1 MPAVV
6 RGGRRQAPKSPE
18 NHQTTRQAGGRS
30 GAAKTG
36 GKSGG
41 AKSRSAAGVSKYKG
55 LGTVAMPGEV
65 TAWLAVAVIAGLLS
79 VVLLTNNRAQA
90 VGHFF
95 VTFAD
100 ERIASIGLNLQ
111 NVRLVNVSDQATPDV
126 KKALQFTKGQP
137 LALMDLTAVQ
147 KAVENVGWVKSAT
160 VRRQFPGLLII
171 NVVERPRLAVWQYHG
186 KETVIDDT
194 GQIIPEAVSTR
205 FSDLPLVVGEG
216 ANEAAPDII
225 ELVRARP
232 DLWQKTYA
240 LQRIDTRRWNILLK
254 NSTVIKLPAIN
265 QEQAM
270 ARLDALMAQQRVL
283 DQGLA
288 AIDLL
293 DPNALVVVPLEAHP
307 QTPAPT
313 PETPKSDSQTHT

>member
-6 RGGRRQAPKSPE
+6 RGGRRQAPKTPE
-18 NHQTTRQAGGRS
+18 NNQTTRPSGARS
-30 GAAKTG
+30 GAAKSN

-41 AKSRSAAGVSKYKG
+41 SAKRSVGGVSKYKG

-65 TAWLAVAVIAGLLS
+65 TAWLAVIVI
-79 VVLLTNNRAQA
+79 VVLLTNNRGQA
-90 VGHFF
+90 LSQFF
-95 VTFAD
+95 VRFAD

-111 NVRLVNVSDQATPDV
+111 NVRLVNVSDQAMPDV
-126 KKALQFTKGQP
+126 KNALKFSKGQP
-137 LALMDLTAVQ
+137 LALMDLNAVQ

-160 VRRQFPGLLII
+160 VRRQFPGLLIVT
-171 NVVERPRLAVWQYHG
+171 VVERPRLAVWQYHG

-194 GQIIPEAVSTR
+194 GQIIPEAISSQ

-216 ANEAAPDII
+216 ANETAPDII

-232 DLWQKTYA
+232 ELWQKTYA

-265 QEQAM
+265 QEQAI

-307 QTPAPT
+307 PAPAVT
-313 PETPKSDSQTHT
+313 PTQASETQPHT